1 MSARCSVRPET
12 TAGVGRCGSVPPSR
26 TGRPGSLR
34 WTWVCLTAALL
45 LSNAAP
51 VQAETPIP
59 KFKGDSVT
67 VAGVADDYRSVRD
80 AIEEL
85 EKTSSQ
91 RFFVAIVQDSGPNVS
106 AHEAYCRDLLSRWT
120 KQGDSYAKQ
129 IAGPR
134 NIVVVASLKT
144 RKISLYPAE
153 ALRSRL
159 GMTGPVINQE
169 LIAAHF
175 TPKAK
180 AGDFKGGLIQLV
192 RATDKWVVQ
201 HEAALAQREAGDRAR
216 EAALKADFAG
226 AAAQARTRLD
236 AADASWKAQKGRGV
250 QSAKIEGDLRDARA
264 ALLSAEQLV
273 AADTRR
279 GVAELHRAEDL
290 VTSAGEGLQ
299 QIGAAQ
305 TKLLTELPA
314 MESRLQAVKG
324 ELYQQKEAG
333 LPTAALERNFASISE
348 SAAAARKLSTEQPV
362 AAAAQ
367 LVQVQAQLE
376 TASRELENLPQKAS
390 RLTAVQAQAAGQ
402 LKALEAYAAQV
413 AGRGG
418 AASQLAK
425 ATTFRIQAAAQEAQ
439 AAAGIDLDASIQKY
453 STLATQ
459 IAAGRTQL
467 AAVEAD
473 SIYWGQT
480 FPLTVALLVAGVAAL
495 FGVGAFLRSRWARS
509 TAEAAFA
516 KYKDSIVAFSAK
528 LDELRDRHQNLPA
541 SDPDFKEPITGE
553 TLQVYN
559 SVQTELSGLREKW
572 LGLMERWDKAQALI
586 QSGGRFNVA
595 KYKEAAEAVSLDVH
609 LKPELD
615 ALQTKCAEPLDDLE
629 QAHER
634 TTAAL
639 AAWKARQDAV
649 QQQIDA
655 LAAAGVS
662 VQQFTAGMAAER
674 SKAAAWDKAMVADP
688 LGVRRQLAGE
698 EASWSA
704 LEAAVKQTHEAWKR
718 WTAASAEKERLAGLL
733 AEDQTRGLRYPDPQG
748 RPQQSMDD
756 AGRLLAQAW
765 ESLDH
770 ARASELGPQ
779 LEKIEKRLAAAAE
792 LREKIL
798 KLRESLPGELASAR
812 DAGAKVV
819 ETIHRAETAFEELK
833 ERHDPSTWESVKE
846 FVRQA
851 WKSAKEFDA
860 AAAEIAAEITPEA
873 QQYLSASRK
882 LDALKARQVEARGLA
897 EAVSRLHAEL
907 TAMARESREKLSSLA
922 AKKQELSGW
931 FKSNRR
937 DVQRAAVKRFEDAA
951 AALDEAQ
958 GLASGNRPNWVRAS
972 ARIRFADEAFADAR
986 KAGEKDVQNA
996 TEVRRLRTRLEEERN
1011 RIKRFLESNI
1021 HDRPSAN
1028 SRFQSAVQRLTKACK
1043 DVDAAGDGPADW
1055 DRLREQLTQIEAS
1068 FKEAEAMAQEDV
1080 RLAVEAERAV
1090 ERASGAFH
1098 RTEGFYR
1105 SGVKADSLTASRLLN
1120 AAREAVRQQRYEEAI
1135 QHAASAESA
1144 AEEARRDA
1152 ERSALRYEQ
1161 EQADLRRRQSGSA
1174 DLTTIVVGN
1183 IIGQVAGHMI
1193 NQAAFGDDRRHHQSF
1208 GGHSPNNDSWGGS
1221 SSSSS
1226 DSSSGGGWDSS
1237 GGSFDSGS
1245 SSGGSDSTFSN
1256 DGGTGSW

>member
-1 MSARCSVRPET
+1 MSARRSVRPET

-34 WTWVCLTAALL
+34 WTWVGLTAALL
-45 LSNAAP
+45 FSAAAP
-51 VQAETPIP
+51 LQAETPIP

-80 AIEEL
+80 AIAEL
-85 EKTSSQ
+85 EKSSSQ

-134 NIVVVASLKT
+134 NVVVVASIKT

-169 LIAAHF
+169 LIAAQF

-180 AGDFKGGLIQLV
+180 AGDFKGGMIQLL

-201 HEAALAQREAGDRAR
+201 HEQALAQREAGDRAR

-273 AADTRR
+273 SADTRR

-290 VTSAGEGLQ
+290 VTAAGEGLQ
-299 QIGAAQ
+299 QISAAQ

-314 MESRLQAVKG
+314 METRLQAVKG

-333 LPTAALERNFASISE
+333 LPTAAVERLFAGVAE
-348 SAAAARKLSTEQPV
+348 SAATARKLATEEPV

-367 LVQVQAQLE
+367 LVQVQGQLDA
-376 TASRELENLPQKAS
+376 ASRELENLPQKAS
-390 RLTAVQAQAAGQ
+390 RLTAVQEQAAAQ
-402 LKALEAYAAQV
+402 QKSLEAYASQV
-413 AGRGG
+413 SNRGG
-418 AASQLAK
+418 APAQTARTAVS
-425 ATTFRIQAAAQEAQ
+425 RIQAAANEAQ

-453 STLATQ
+453 STLTTQ
-459 IAAGRTQL
+459 IAAAKTQL
-467 AAVEAD
+467 TAAEAD
-473 SIYWGQT
+473 SVYWGQT
-480 FPLTVALLVAGVAAL
+480 LPLTIALLVAAAAGL
-495 FGVGAFLRSRWARS
+495 FGAGAYLRSRWARS
-509 TAEAAFA
+509 SAEAAFA

-528 LDELRDRHQNLPA
+528 LDELRDRHQHLPA
-541 SDPDFKEPITGE
+541 SDPDFKEPIQGE

-559 SVQTELSGLREKW
+559 AVQTELSGLREKW

-586 QSGGRFNVA
+586 QSGGRFDVA

-615 ALQTKCAEPLDDLE
+615 ALQTKCADPLDDLE

-639 AAWKARQDAV
+639 SAWKARQDAV

-662 VQQFTAGMAAER
+662 VPQLSASLAAER
-674 SKAAAWDKAMVADP
+674 VKTSAWDKAMVADP
-688 LGVRRQLAGE
+688 LGVRRRLAGE

-704 LEAAVKQTHEAWKR
+704 FEAAVQQTHEAWKR
-718 WTAASAEKERLAGLL
+718 WTAASAEKNRLGELL
-733 AEDQTRGLRYPDPQG
+733 TQDQARGLKYPDPQG
-748 RPQQSMDD
+748 RPQQSLDD

-765 ESLDH
+765 ESLNH
-770 ARASELGPQ
+770 ARAAELGPQ
-779 LEKIEKRLAAAAE
+779 LETIEKRLRTAAE

-798 KLRESLPGELASAR
+798 KLRESLPGGLAAAR
-812 DAGAKVV
+812 DESGKVLSV
-819 ETIHRAETAFEELK
+819 IDAAETAFADLK

-851 WKSAKEFDA
+851 RKTAAAFDD
-860 AAAEIAAEITPEA
+860 AAAEIASEIASET

-907 TAMARESREKLSSLA
+907 TAMARESREKLSGLA
-922 AKKQELSGW
+922 GKKQELAAW

-937 DVQRAAVKRFEDAA
+937 DVQKAAVKRFEEAGD
-951 AALDEAQ
+951 ALDEAQ
-958 GLASGNRPNWVRAS
+958 GLTSGNRPNWVRAA
-972 ARIRFADEAFADAR
+972 ARIRFAADAFADAR
-986 KAGEKDVQNA
+986 KAGEQDVQNA

-1011 RIKRFLESNI
+1011 RIKRFMESNI

-1028 SRFQSAVQRLTKACK
+1028 SRFQSAVQRLAKACK

-1068 FKEAEAMAQEDV
+1068 FKEAETMAQEDV
-1080 RLAVEAERAV
+1080 RLAVEAERAL

-1105 SGVKADSLTASRLLN
+1105 SGVKADSLTSSRHLT

-1135 QHAASAESA
+1135 QHAAQAESA
-1144 AEEARRDA
+1144 AEESRREA
-1152 ERSALRYEQ
+1152 ERAAAQYEQ
-1161 EQADLRRRQSGSA
+1161 EQADRRRRHSGSS

-1193 NQAAFGDDRRHHQSF
+1193 NQAAFGGQRSHQSF
-1208 GGHSPNNDSWGGS
+1208 GGHSSSDDNSWGG

-1245 SSGGSDSTFSN
+1245 TSGGSDSTFSD